1 MKAFSC
7 GLSRSIR
14 LRHAWVSSTGET
26 FFVLTRADARS
37 MLRNASASDEG
48 ANLGSAPVLAASFAP
63 ACDPIIAPTTAA
75 NDASRN
81 ILRVKIVPPSGSAG
95 TGDAFATYLRELVIG
110 MPHVDVINNVGHSH
124 LRLAYVELPYRCL
137 PPVALYRDGARLHL
151 TDRSPRG
158 AV

>member
-37 MLRNASASDEG
+37 MLRNASASDDG
-48 ANLGSAPVLAASFAP
+48 ANLGSAPVLSASFAP

-81 ILRVKIVPPSGSAG
+81 TLRITIVSPSEAAE
-95 TGDAFATYLRELVIG
+95 TGDAFAAYLRELVIG
-110 MPHVDVINNVGHSH
+110 MPHLDLIK
-124 LRLAYVELPYRCL
+124 
-137 PPVALYRDGARLHL
+137 
-151 TDRSPRG
+151 
-158 AV
+158 